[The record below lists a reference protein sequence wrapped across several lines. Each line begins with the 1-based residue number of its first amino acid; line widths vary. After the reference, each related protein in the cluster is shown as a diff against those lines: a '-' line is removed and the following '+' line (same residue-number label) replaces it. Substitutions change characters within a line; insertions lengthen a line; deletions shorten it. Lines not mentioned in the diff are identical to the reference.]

1 MNTVK
6 KITKGKLTKIKKKNT
21 IKMTKYAALQKN
33 HHFGDINSEP
43 LSECMKHWRSDH
55 VTTHDQL

>member
-21 IKMTKYAALQKN
+21 IKMTKYAALQK
-33 HHFGDINSEP
+33 ITT
-43 LSECMKHWRSDH
+43 L
-55 VTTHDQL
+55 VT